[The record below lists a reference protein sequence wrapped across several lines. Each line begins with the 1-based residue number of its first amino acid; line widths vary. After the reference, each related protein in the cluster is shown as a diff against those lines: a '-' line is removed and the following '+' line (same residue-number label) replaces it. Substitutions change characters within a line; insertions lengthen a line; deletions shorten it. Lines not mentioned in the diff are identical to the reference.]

1 MKKIL
6 LCIYVVFMSMFINA
20 ANSNLQVTEVTPGI
34 ISIVWQADT
43 TLSFGYDIMLAQYD
57 EANNSANNFAEVA
70 GYDYSFAIEG
80 YPGYLIC
87 STNIVLQ
94 YGENYSTI
102 GANGASDEIVAA
114 WQTTWETCVAD
125 ETLFTLNPGLY
136 VIFVK
141 GVNENFETTED
152 RIYKIAEVA
161 SQSQDITQ
169 DINIVNSNNIT
180 GKYLDANGKLYILK
194 NGKMYNMM
202 GNKIK

>member
-20 ANSNLQVTEVTPGI
+20 TNSNLQVMEVTPGV

-43 TLSFGYDIMLAQYD
+43 TLSFGYDIMLAQFN
-57 EANNSANNFAEVA
+57 EANSSANNFAELA
-70 GYDYSFAIEG
+70 AYDYFFTVEG
-80 YPGYLIC
+80 YPGYLSC
-87 STNIVLQ
+87 STDLVLK
-94 YGENYSTI
+94 YGDNYSTI
-102 GANGASDEIVAA
+102 GTYGAPAEIVAA
-114 WQTTWETCVAD
+114 WQATWETCVAD

-141 GVNENFETTED
+141 GFDENFETTED
-152 RIYKIAEVA
+152 QVYKIAEVA
-161 SQSQDITQ
+161 SQSQ

-180 GKYLDANGKLYILK
+180 GKYLDTNGKLYILK